1 MNENN
6 MRGDILI
13 ELVNLTK
20 SYDGKINVVDGLN
33 MHIEKGELVV
43 LIGKSGSGKSTTL
56 RMINRL
62 IKISD
67 GDILI
72 GGESIKNQ
80 DSIKLRRKIGYVIQK
95 IGLMPHMTVGQNIE
109 LVPQLEGWTPA
120 DRKKRAKELLELV
133 DLPPKEY
140 YNRYPSELSGGQ
152 QQRIGVARALAV
164 NPEIILM
171 DEPFSALDPI
181 TRDQLQQEVLKLQ
194 DELHKTIVFVTHD
207 MDEALKIAD
216 RIAVLKDGEIIQYD
230 TPEEILKHPVND
242 YVREFVGNDRL
253 WQSPEF
259 LYAKDIMRK
268 NMAIISKKRSPAQ
281 AIEMMKS
288 KDTYVGYIVDT
299 ESTPPRKFLG
309 EVSMQQLKRRGAHDE
324 KMADIMATDAPF
336 VYEHTNMMEV
346 LSIMQAQNFK
356 RVPVLNRDHCVVG
369 YINRS
374 SILNVITDVMPDV
387 EYEETVPS
395 TEEV

>member
-1 MNENN
+1 MI
-6 MRGDILI
+6 D
-13 ELVNLTK
+13 LVNLTK

-33 MHIEKGELVV
+33 MTINKGELVV

-62 IKISD
+62 INITE

-72 GGESIKNQ
+72 EGESIKKQNPIQ
-80 DSIKLRRKIGYVIQK
+80 LRRRIGYVIQK
-95 IGLMPHMTVGQNIE
+95 IGLFPHMTVGQNIE
-109 LVPQLEGWTPA
+109 LIPQLEGWT
-120 DRKKRAKELLELV
+120 DKERQQRAKALLELV
-133 DLPPKEY
+133 DMPPKEY
-140 YNRYPSELSGGQ
+140 YHRYPAELSGGQ
-152 QQRIGVARALAV
+152 QQRVGVARALAV

-181 TRDQLQQEVLKLQ
+181 TRDQLQQEILTLQ

-230 TPEEILKHPVND
+230 TPEEILKNPLND

-253 WQSPEF
+253 WQLPEY
-259 LYAKDIMRK
+259 LYAKDIMRTK
-268 NMAIISKKRSPAQ
+268 MAIIGKNRTPAQ

-288 KDTYVGYIVDT
+288 KDTYVGYVVDT
-299 ESTPPRKFLG
+299 SVKPYRFLG
-309 EVSMQQLKRRGAHDE
+309 EVSMKELKNASTHNETME
-324 KMADIMATDAPF
+324 KLLSDTNRY

-346 LSIMQAQNFK
+346 LKIMEENNYK
-356 RVPVLNRDHCVVG
+356 RVPVLNREHSIVG
-369 YINRS
+369 FINRS
-374 SILNVITDVMPDV
+374 AILNIILEVMPEK
-387 EYEETVPS
+387 EYEQTVEQ
-395 TEEV
+395 EEV

>member
-1 MNENN
+1 MNV
-6 MRGDILI
+6 RSDQLI
-13 ELVNLTK
+13 EMVDLVK

-62 IKISD
+62 IKITS

-72 GGESIKNQ
+72 EGESIKSQ
-80 DSIKLRRKIGYVIQK
+80 DPIKLRRKIGYVIQK

-109 LVPQLEGWTPA
+109 LIPQLEGWNSA

-140 YNRYPSELSGGQ
+140 YNRFPSELSGGQ

-181 TRDQLQQEVLKLQ
+181 TRDQLQQEILKLQ

-230 TPEEILKHPVND
+230 TPEEILKNPVND

-253 WQSPEF
+253 WQSPEY

-268 NMAIISKKRSPAQ
+268 NVTLIGTHRSPAQ

-299 ESTPPRKFLG
+299 ESKPPRKFMG
-309 EVSMQQLKRRGAHDE
+309 EVSMNQLKNVRKHEQR
-324 KMADIMATDAPF
+324 MLQIMDTNVPF

-346 LSIMQAQNFK
+346 LSIMQNQNYK

-374 SILNVITDVMPDV
+374 SILNVITDVMPEVD
-387 EYEETVPS
+387 YEETVPS
-395 TEEV
+395 QEEV

>member
-1 MNENN
+1 M
-6 MRGDILI
+6 I
-13 ELVNLTK
+13 EMVDLVK

-62 IKISD
+62 IKITS

-72 GGESIKNQ
+72 EGESIKSQ
-80 DSIKLRRKIGYVIQK
+80 DPIKLRRKIGYVIQK

-109 LVPQLEGWTPA
+109 LIPQLEGWNSA

-140 YNRYPSELSGGQ
+140 YNRFPSELSGGQ

-181 TRDQLQQEVLKLQ
+181 TRDQLQQEILKLQ

-230 TPEEILKHPVND
+230 TPEEILKNPVND

-253 WQSPEF
+253 WQSPEY

-268 NMAIISKKRSPAQ
+268 NVTLIGTHRSPAQ

-299 ESTPPRKFLG
+299 ESKPPRKFMG
-309 EVSMQQLKRRGAHDE
+309 EVSMNQLKNVRKHEQR
-324 KMADIMATDAPF
+324 MLQIMDTNVPF

-346 LSIMQAQNFK
+346 LSIMQNQNYK

-374 SILNVITDVMPDV
+374 SILNVITDVMPEVD
-387 EYEETVPS
+387 YEETVPS
-395 TEEV
+395 QEEV

>member
-1 MNENN
+1 M
-6 MRGDILI
+6 I
-13 ELVNLTK
+13 ELVNLVK
-20 SYDGKINVVDGLN
+20 SYDGKLNVVDGLN

-62 IKISD
+62 IKITD

-72 GGESIKNQ
+72 DGQSIKNQ
-80 DSIKLRRKIGYVIQK
+80 NPIELRRRIGYVIQK

-109 LVPQLEGWTPA
+109 LIPQLEGWAPA
-120 DRKKRAKELLELV
+120 DRKSKAKELLELV

-140 YNRYPSELSGGQ
+140 YNRYPAELSGGQ

-230 TPEEILKHPVND
+230 TPEEILKNPVND

-259 LYAKDIMRK
+259 LYAKDIMRT
-268 NMAIISKKRSPAQ
+268 NVALISKKRSPAQ
-281 AIEMMKS
+281 AIEVMKS
-288 KDTYVGYIVDT
+288 KDTYVGYIVDL
-299 ESTPPRKFLG
+299 ESKPPRKFLG
-309 EVSMQQLKRRGAHDE
+309 EISMNQLKKAGTHDQ
-324 KMADIMATDAPF
+324 KMINIMDPDVPY

-346 LSIMQAQNFK
+346 LSIMQAQKYK

-374 SILNVITDVMPDV
+374 SILNVITEVMPEID
-387 EYEETVPS
+387 YEDTVPAA
-395 TEEV
+395 EEE

>member
-1 MNENN
+1 M
-6 MRGDILI
+6 I
-13 ELVNLTK
+13 EMIDLVK
-20 SYDGKINVVDGLN
+20 SYDGNLNVVDGLN

-62 IKISD
+62 IKITD
-67 GDILI
+67 GNILI
-72 GGESIKNQ
+72 DGKSIKEQNP
-80 DSIKLRRKIGYVIQK
+80 IELRRKIGYVIQK
-95 IGLMPHMTVGQNIE
+95 VGLMPHMTVGQNIE
-109 LVPQLEGWTPA
+109 LIPQLEGWSES

-133 DLPPKEY
+133 DLPAKEY
-140 YNRYPSELSGGQ
+140 YHRYPSELSGGQ

-181 TRDQLQQEVLKLQ
+181 TRDQLQQEILKLQ

-230 TPEEILKHPVND
+230 TPEEILKNPIND

-259 LYAKDIMRK
+259 LYAKDIMK
-268 NMAIISKKRSPAQ
+268 TNVALISQKRSPAQ
-281 AIEMMKS
+281 AIEIMKS
-288 KDTYVGYIVDT
+288 KDSYVGYIVDT
-299 ESTPPRKFLG
+299 ESKPPRKFLG
-309 EVSMQQLKRRGAHDE
+309 EVALKQLQKGGDHNQ
-324 KMADIMATDAPF
+324 KMSKIMDSDVSF

-346 LSIMQAQNFK
+346 LNIMQNQNYK

-369 YINRS
+369 YISRS

-387 EYEETVPS
+387 DYEDTVPS
-395 TEEV
+395 SEEV

>member
-1 MNENN
+1 MIN
-6 MRGDILI
+6 
-13 ELVNLTK
+13 LVNLVK
-20 SYDGKINVVDGLN
+20 SYDGKVNVVDGLN
-33 MHIEKGELVV
+33 MHINKGELVV

-62 IKISD
+62 IKITD

-72 GGESIKNQ
+72 DGESIKKQNPIQ
-80 DSIKLRRKIGYVIQK
+80 LRRKIGYVIQK
-95 IGLMPHMTVGQNIE
+95 VGLMPHMTVGQNIE
-109 LVPQLEGWTPA
+109 LIPQLEGWPLKE
-120 DRKKRAKELLELV
+120 RQKRAKELLELV
-133 DLPPKEY
+133 DLPAKEY
-140 YNRYPSELSGGQ
+140 YNRFPAELSGGQ

-181 TRDQLQQEVLKLQ
+181 TRSQLQQEILKLQ

-230 TPEEILKHPVND
+230 TPEEILKNPKND

-253 WQSPEF
+253 WQSPEL
-259 LYAKDIMRK
+259 LYAKDIMRT
-268 NMAIISKKRSPAQ
+268 NVTLIGMKRSPAQ
-281 AIEMMKS
+281 AIEVMKNNDS
-288 KDTYVGYIVDT
+288 YVGYVVDM
-299 ESTPPRKFLG
+299 ESKPKNKYMG
-309 EVSMQQLKRRGAHDE
+309 EISINELQTASKHNQ
-324 KMADIMATDAPF
+324 KMSQFINTAAPF

-346 LSIMQAQNFK
+346 LHVMKNQNYK
-356 RVPVLNRDHCVVG
+356 RVPVLNRDSCVVG

-374 SILNVITDVMPDV
+374 ALLNIITEVMP
-387 EYEETVPS
+387 EAQYKETLPAIEEA
-395 TEEV
+395 